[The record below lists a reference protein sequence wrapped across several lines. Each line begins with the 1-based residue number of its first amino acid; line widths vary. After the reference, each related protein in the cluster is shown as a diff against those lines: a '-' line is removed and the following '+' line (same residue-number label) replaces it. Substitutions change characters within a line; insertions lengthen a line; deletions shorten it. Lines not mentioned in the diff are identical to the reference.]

1 MAAHAEHTVH
11 PRQPDC
17 HTLMASVTGP
27 AAPAHPAYEVARPWW
42 RRLWALGA
50 ARRRRCV
57 VPRAALR
64 PAEPLTAP
72 DGRRRTSQAQRPP
85 PASAGCGPGRVGRQD
100 GPGPGPTGLWPL
112 DAALRVPAR
121 GSAARWR
128 AGAASGTTAA
138 SSRARQTVRERLLG
152 LSLRL
157 PARATSRGA
166 AARAVPPFSD
176 QPPTRPPPVT
186 GGTILGGPAEG
197 TGVPRGP
204 PATAPP
210 AVRLGTGPTHPTQP
224 AAVVTGLSPSA
235 PDPRTPPAVGA
246 ARLQEP
252 ARPVRAA
259 PPRPS
264 GPARHAP
271 LEGPAVAMTRRVPR
285 VESADD

>member
-1 MAAHAEHTVH
+1 MGRSPQRYPTTTKVESHEAWREHLAVSPATSPQAIPMAAHAEHTVH

-100 GPGPGPTGLWPL
+100 GPGPP
-112 DAALRVPAR
+112 
-121 GSAARWR
+121 
-128 AGAASGTTAA
+128 
-138 SSRARQTVRERLLG
+138 
-152 LSLRL
+152 
-157 PARATSRGA
+157 
-166 AARAVPPFSD
+166 
-176 QPPTRPPPVT
+176 
-186 GGTILGGPAEG
+186 
-197 TGVPRGP
+197 
-204 PATAPP
+204 
-210 AVRLGTGPTHPTQP
+210 HPTQP

-246 ARLQEP
+246 ALLQEP

-285 VESADD
+285 GARRDARSIPPP